1 MRRWLVPLSV
11 LTVAGA
17 ALLAGSVA
25 SAGSQAGGRGRNF
38 VVPGRNYFA
47 VLCGFSHRN
56 DDDLIVLPG
65 MTGLSHNHTYF
76 GNRTTNGSSTPE
88 SLRAA
93 RSTTCSTRY
102 DTAAYW
108 APTLR
113 VEGQPV
119 EPRGATIY
127 YRRRTRGPIQAFPVG
142 LKMIAGSAAARSP
155 QSLDITFWSCARSE
169 QQPSSTVPTCESG
182 RRAALVLV
190 INFPNCWN
198 GTALDSADHKSHMA
212 YSTNGTCPGSHPV
225 AVPAL
230 RLVIRYP
237 VTGGATTDL
246 SSGTQ
251 FSAHADFVN
260 AWNQRVLT
268 RLVDRFLNRGR

>member
-1 MRRWLVPLSV
+1 MRRWLVLLSA
-11 LTVAGA
+11 LTVAGV
-17 ALLAGSVA
+17 ALGAGSPA
-25 SAGSQAGGRGRNF
+25 SGGSQRDRGNF
-38 VVPGRNYFA
+38 VVAGRNYFA

-56 DDDLIVLPG
+56 DDDPIVFPG
-65 MTGLSHNHTYF
+65 VAGVSHNHTFF
-76 GNRTTNGSSTPE
+76 GNTTTNANSTPD

-113 VEGQPV
+113 VGGQAV
-119 EPRGATIY
+119 EPRGATVY
-127 YRRRTRGPIQAFPVG
+127 YIRRTSGRVQPFPFG
-142 LKMIAGSAAARSP
+142 LQMIAGDATARSAQSP
-155 QSLDITFWSCARSE
+155 QVTSWDCARSR
-169 QQPSSTVPTCESG
+169 QAATSAVPTCESG
-182 RRAALVLV
+182 RRTSLLLVV
-190 INFPNCWN
+190 NFPNCWN
-198 GTALDSADHKSHMA
+198 GTTLDSPNHKLHMA
-212 YSTNGTCPGSHPV
+212 YSVQAACPASHPV

-237 VTGGATTDL
+237 VTGGSATDL
-246 SSGTQ
+246 SSVGQ

-268 RLVDRFLNRGR
+268 RLVDRYLNRARR